1 MNDQITFP
9 AWLAQTILRGC
20 LNLQETRFAFGK
32 HNGKDHTD
40 RSIPAPYIQWALEN
54 INNNR
59 LIPPAFRRELEQEL
73 ENRRSRGGRTNRPAA
88 PAVPAAPTDV
98 ARRWFFAKII
108 RDGGE
113 MKTGQYI
120 ALAKRD
126 DGRSDFVVLSGQGNG
141 IKNGIFSKEEVS
153 QLVQAVKNGDQ
164 YITANSPEGL
174 KDKVPDYQ
182 QQAAPQKAQTLNRED
197 MSEEQKKIDER
208 FERMM
213 SESNAS
219 HMMINALAG
228 TGKAQ
233 PLTSKIL
240 TSNGW
245 KLMQDMAVGDKV
257 FGSDG
262 LSHSVLGVFPQGIKE
277 TYRMCFSDGSTVECC
292 GEHLWF
298 TETKYERDTCRAK
311 KQPLFSRGSVR
322 DTLELSN
329 DLQYKGYPKHYIPLV
344 SPVAFAAKS
353 IPIDAYLLGVL
364 LGDGSFRSGSITYST
379 ADVEIVNGVDA
390 TVPIGLKSRYKG
402 RYDYGITGGLAGKG
416 KGKKN
421 LLKESISDLGLWNHS
436 SCDKFIPD
444 IYKYNTIEIRIAVLQ
459 GLLDTDGSVGKRDG
473 CYIEYSTSSERLC
486 EDVRFLVE
494 SLGGTAKVVA
504 REPKY
509 TYKNETKIGKTSYRM
524 CVKLP
529 SFVSPFRLKRKL
541 DRYCVNTKYFPRRS
555 IVSIEPIG
563 KQQCQCIAIDSTDHL
578 YVTDNCVLTHNTT
591 MLKHLAWKYGKPGQ
605 KWLYLVFNTKNR
617 VEAEESFPR
626 EWVEVKTTNAF
637 LGDLLKEQPNL
648 AKIGQTDRIN
658 QRLQGGEGNGK
669 LDKSRIMADGSGF
682 AKVMKSVG
690 LVDKLDCPHCHGA
703 LAKKKSGRYNIT
715 YCNACRSEMYER
727 TGVSLMSLLKSITY
741 NFKEAT
747 LTLVGL
753 AKAYALDPRKPDKLK
768 EGLEALLDDYDT
780 IDTSLS
786 EIKERI
792 NKYSG
797 YFKDDIVH
805 DLAQI
810 LGYNFMAKDF
820 KEEIKT
826 AATWMMNKTMPG
838 GTDEKY
844 KHRERDYN
852 LGEMRDFVD
861 DAWFPAI
868 HADEIHW
875 PKYDIVMADE
885 VQDFNEARKIMLKK
899 LAEAGA
905 KVIAV
910 GDPNQAIYRFIGA
923 DADAFN
929 NLAKML
935 TDVSHD
941 KDNVVHSI
949 SKNFRSRPKI
959 LEFSEGETHVKD
971 LKSGKKWKEGE
982 EGTVTNQEI
991 AYDDAFGT
999 IKQDNASGAL
1009 KQKDTKGEFKQTAFI
1024 ARTNE
1029 PLVHAA
1035 LRLLGNGIPFIILGK
1050 DVTGDLLKHLKK
1062 VMAKFGI
1069 TDDHDCSDLESRMN
1083 EFLDDQTEMFGNHA
1097 TKRGY
1102 LQDLKESTEAIL
1114 TTIQTC
1120 ANEKGARTSI
1130 GQYKQW
1136 LQDRLGKHS
1145 FEVQDNEKDLKEYRK
1160 QMEEENP
1167 IVLTTA
1173 HKSKGL
1179 EFSRVYIL
1187 RYDLF
1192 PHKKAKR
1199 PKDLAQEANMK
1210 YVAITRAKDEL
1221 HILELDGQPG
1231 YKPTKSEE

>member
-1 MNDQITFP
+1 MSDQITFP

-20 LNLQETRFAFGK
+20 LNLQETRFTFGK

-73 ENRRSRGGRTNRPAA
+73 ENRRSRGGRANRPAA
-88 PAVPAAPTDV
+88 PAVPNAPAAPTDV
-98 ARRWFFAKII
+98 VRRWFFAKII

-113 MKTGQYI
+113 MKTDQYI

-126 DGRSDFVVLSGQGNG
+126 DGRSDFVVLSGQSNG
-141 IKNGIFSKEEVS
+141 VKNGIFSKEEVT
-153 QLVQAVKNGDQ
+153 QLVQAVKNGDE

-228 TGKAQ
+228 TGK
-233 PLTSKIL
+233 
-240 TSNGW
+240 
-245 KLMQDMAVGDKV
+245 
-257 FGSDG
+257 
-262 LSHSVLGVFPQGIKE
+262 
-277 TYRMCFSDGSTVECC
+277 
-292 GEHLWF
+292 
-298 TETKYERDTCRAK
+298 
-311 KQPLFSRGSVR
+311 
-322 DTLELSN
+322 
-329 DLQYKGYPKHYIPLV
+329 
-344 SPVAFAAKS
+344 
-353 IPIDAYLLGVL
+353 
-364 LGDGSFRSGSITYST
+364 
-379 ADVEIVNGVDA
+379 
-390 TVPIGLKSRYKG
+390 
-402 RYDYGITGGLAGKG
+402 
-416 KGKKN
+416 
-421 LLKESISDLGLWNHS
+421 
-436 SCDKFIPD
+436 
-444 IYKYNTIEIRIAVLQ
+444 
-459 GLLDTDGSVGKRDG
+459 
-473 CYIEYSTSSERLC
+473 
-486 EDVRFLVE
+486 
-494 SLGGTAKVVA
+494 
-504 REPKY
+504 
-509 TYKNETKIGKTSYRM
+509 
-524 CVKLP
+524 
-529 SFVSPFRLKRKL
+529 
-541 DRYCVNTKYFPRRS
+541 
-555 IVSIEPIG
+555 
-563 KQQCQCIAIDSTDHL
+563 
-578 YVTDNCVLTHNTT
+578 TT

-747 LTLVGL
+747 LTVVGL